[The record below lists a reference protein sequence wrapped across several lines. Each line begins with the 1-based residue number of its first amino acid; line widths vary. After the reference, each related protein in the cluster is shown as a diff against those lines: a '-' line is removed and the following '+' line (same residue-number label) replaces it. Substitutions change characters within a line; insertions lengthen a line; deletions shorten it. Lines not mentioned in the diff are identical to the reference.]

1 MAQNEVTKDLFGR
14 MLRDLRISVTDRC
27 NFRCPYC
34 MPAEIFGE
42 RYNFLNR
49 EELLSFE
56 EIARLVRI
64 FVTLGTTKIRITG
77 GEPLVRADLEQLIG
91 LLSGIE
97 GIEDLTLTTNGY
109 LLKEKAR
116 SLKEAGLERI
126 TVSLDSLDDDIFG
139 RMNGRGFG
147 VKRVLDSIDEA
158 IHVGLTPVKVN
169 TVVQK
174 GINDGSV
181 IDLLKYFK
189 ERQVIVRFIE
199 FMDVGNINGWELG
212 EVVSSKELVEKIN
225 MEMPI
230 EPIDKNYSGEVAD
243 RYRYLD
249 GIGEIGFISSVTEP
263 FCSDCTRA
271 RLSTDGKLF
280 TCLFANE
287 GKDLR
292 DHLRSSADDS
302 ELKEL
307 IRNTWGARNDRY
319 SEIRSSLT
327 RPVPG
332 KVEMYQIGG

>member
-1 MAQNEVTKDLFGR
+1 MAKNEITKDLFGR
-14 MLRDLRISVTDRC
+14 LLKDLRISVTDRC

-34 MPAEIFGE
+34 MPAEVFGE

-64 FVTLGTTKIRITG
+64 FVRLGTTKIRITG
-77 GEPLVRADLEQLIG
+77 GEPLVRAGLEHLVG
-91 LLSGIE
+91 LLSEIE
-97 GIEDLTLTTNGY
+97 GVEDLTLTTNGY

-116 SLKEAGLERI
+116 SLKQAGLERI

-147 VKRVLDSIDEA
+147 VQKVLDSIDEA
-158 IHVGLTPVKVN
+158 ISVGLTPVKVN

-174 GINDGSV
+174 GVNDGSV
-181 IDLLKYFK
+181 IELLKYFK

-212 EVVSSKELVEKIN
+212 EVVSSKELVEKID

-230 EPIDKNYSGEVAD
+230 EPIDKNYTGEVAD
-243 RYRYLD
+243 RYRYRD
-249 GIGEIGFISSVTEP
+249 GVGEIGFISSVTEP
-263 FCSDCTRA
+263 FCSECTRA

-292 DHLRSSADDS
+292 RYLRSDAKDAEIMDIISG
-302 ELKEL
+302 
-307 IRNTWGARNDRY
+307 TWAGRNDRY

-327 RPVPG
+327 RPVSG
-332 KVEMYQIGG
+332 KIEMYQIGG

>member
-1 MAQNEVTKDLFGR
+1 MAKNEVTKDLFGR
-14 MLRDLRISVTDRC
+14 LLKDLRISVTDRC

-64 FVTLGTTKIRITG
+64 FVELGTTKIRITG
-77 GEPLVRADLEQLIG
+77 GEPLVRADLEQLIK
-91 LLSGIE
+91 LLSGIK

-126 TVSLDSLDDDIFG
+126 TVSLDSLDDEIFG

-147 VKRVLDSIDEA
+147 VQKVLDSIDEA
-158 IHVGLTPVKVN
+158 INVGLTPVKVN

-174 GINDGSV
+174 GVNDGSV
-181 IDLLKYFK
+181 IELLKYFK
-189 ERQVIVRFIE
+189 EREVIVRFIE
-199 FMDVGNINGWELG
+199 FMDVGNINGWALG
-212 EVVSSKELVEKIN
+212 EVVSSKDLVELIN

-243 RYRYLD
+243 RYRYRD

-287 GKDLR
+287 GRDLR
-292 DHLRSSADDS
+292 DYLRSGAQDL
-302 ELKEL
+302 EIKE
-307 IRNTWGARNDRY
+307 IISNIWGARNDRY

-327 RPVPG
+327 KPVPG
-332 KVEMYQIGG
+332 KIEMYQIGG

>member
-126 TVSLDSLDDDIFG
+126 TVC
-139 RMNGRGFG
+139 
-147 VKRVLDSIDEA
+147 
-158 IHVGLTPVKVN
+158 
-169 TVVQK
+169 
-174 GINDGSV
+174 
-181 IDLLKYFK
+181 LLYT
-189 ERQVIVRFIE
+189 
-199 FMDVGNINGWELG
+199 
-212 EVVSSKELVEKIN
+212 SPS
-225 MEMPI
+225 P
-230 EPIDKNYSGEVAD
+230 
-243 RYRYLD
+243 
-249 GIGEIGFISSVTEP
+249 
-263 FCSDCTRA
+263 
-271 RLSTDGKLF
+271 
-280 TCLFANE
+280 
-287 GKDLR
+287 R
-292 DHLRSSADDS
+292 D
-302 ELKEL
+302 
-307 IRNTWGARNDRY
+307 
-319 SEIRSSLT
+319 
-327 RPVPG
+327 
-332 KVEMYQIGG
+332 

>member
-126 TVSLDSLDDDIFG
+126 TVSLDSLDDDLFG

-147 VKRVLDSIDEA
+147 V
-158 IHVGLTPVKVN
+158 
-169 TVVQK
+169 
-174 GINDGSV
+174 
-181 IDLLKYFK
+181 
-189 ERQVIVRFIE
+189 
-199 FMDVGNINGWELG
+199 
-212 EVVSSKELVEKIN
+212 
-225 MEMPI
+225 
-230 EPIDKNYSGEVAD
+230 
-243 RYRYLD
+243 
-249 GIGEIGFISSVTEP
+249 
-263 FCSDCTRA
+263 
-271 RLSTDGKLF
+271 
-280 TCLFANE
+280 
-287 GKDLR
+287 
-292 DHLRSSADDS
+292 
-302 ELKEL
+302 
-307 IRNTWGARNDRY
+307 
-319 SEIRSSLT
+319 
-327 RPVPG
+327 
-332 KVEMYQIGG
+332 

>member
-147 VKRVLDSIDEA
+147 V
-158 IHVGLTPVKVN
+158 
-169 TVVQK
+169 
-174 GINDGSV
+174 
-181 IDLLKYFK
+181 
-189 ERQVIVRFIE
+189 
-199 FMDVGNINGWELG
+199 
-212 EVVSSKELVEKIN
+212 
-225 MEMPI
+225 
-230 EPIDKNYSGEVAD
+230 
-243 RYRYLD
+243 
-249 GIGEIGFISSVTEP
+249 
-263 FCSDCTRA
+263 
-271 RLSTDGKLF
+271 
-280 TCLFANE
+280 
-287 GKDLR
+287 
-292 DHLRSSADDS
+292 
-302 ELKEL
+302 
-307 IRNTWGARNDRY
+307 
-319 SEIRSSLT
+319 
-327 RPVPG
+327 
-332 KVEMYQIGG
+332 